1 MKLTVDDKTKIDM
14 LVALFQL
21 LKNFSGIVKLEI
33 NKDNLIIQG
42 MDKSHICLFFT
53 EIKSDWFA
61 TFENSQN
68 CQIML
73 DSSSLFTIFSR
84 IQENQILTI
93 NYEKDSDTIDINVIY
108 GDINDNTSAK
118 ISNKKGEYNRYFQL
132 PLIDFEQ
139 DSYHIPVVEYD
150 AEFSINSKQFNELIS
165 QLILFGDILNIVC
178 NESEINLESNGENGK
193 MKVAIVIDD
202 LNEFSIS
209 EGENLELSFS
219 LQGIYKM
226 CLTTKLSKDV
236 EIAISNEFPIRF
248 KYDLGEN
255 SYATF
260 FIAPKI

>member
-1 MKLTVDDKTKIDM
+1 MKLTLGDKTKIDM

-33 NKDNLIIQG
+33 NEERLIIQG

-53 EIKSDWFA
+53 EIKSEWFSS
-61 TFENSQN
+61 FQNSN
-68 CQIML
+68 ECQIML

-93 NYEKDSDTIDINVIY
+93 EYEKDSDTIDINVIY
-108 GDINDNTSAK
+108 GDSD
-118 ISNKKGEYNRYFQL
+118 SNVKVSSKKGEYNRYFQL
-132 PLIDFEQ
+132 PLIDLEQ
-139 DSYHIPVVEYD
+139 ESYNMPVVDYD
-150 AEFSINSKQFNELIS
+150 AEFSINSKQFYELIS
-165 QLILFGDILNIVC
+165 QLTLFGDILNIIC

-219 LQGIYKM
+219 LPSIYKM
-226 CLTTKLSKDV
+226 CLTTKLAKDIEV
-236 EIAISNEFPIRF
+236 GISNDFPIRF

-260 FIAPKI
+260 FIAPKM